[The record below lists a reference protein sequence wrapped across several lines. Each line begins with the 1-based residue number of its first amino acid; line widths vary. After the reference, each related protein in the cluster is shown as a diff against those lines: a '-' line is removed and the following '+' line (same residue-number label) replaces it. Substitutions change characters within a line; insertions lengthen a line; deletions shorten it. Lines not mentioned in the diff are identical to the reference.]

1 MINFFTNKQNELNS
15 ALEIEEWKETSVP
28 HSNQIMIDFVSKNR
42 KAKYKSKSLEI
53 VDEFENLE
61 ESKLSQL
68 DYLEISDDKYKII
81 NLFQKIIK
89 FMFDTEK
96 IIYFFNPS
104 FSEIIS
110 QKLIK
115 IIKEYCGK
123 CNSFI
128 IGGEAFKLKK
138 LTINQKNICKVIF
151 M

>member
-53 VDEFENLE
+53 VEEFENLE

-81 NLFQKIIK
+81 NLFQ
-89 FMFDTEK
+89 K